1 MVSKKV
7 ADNLVKKTLKMNEK
21 IYNEILQKYESIF
34 KSDEDLEV
42 FLTAPE
48 RYTITAGI
56 DGLINEATSNI
67 QTACLNSI
75 RDVRFSQ
82 PAQKALYETVI
93 QERVGALMTNEN
105 SLQWKNTI
113 ADIIR
118 DNSEK
123 SWKDISKEIQAQTD
137 IGKSNADR
145 IARTEEHISR
155 TNAEYIVAH
164 ERGANSYYVVCNNP
178 CEECEELYQDGEV
191 IFDMDKDVSELP
203 PLHPNCRCSAI
214 FIKDNSIDDN
224 EEDEIE

>member
-1 MVSKKV
+1 MVSKRV

-21 IYNEILQKYESIF
+21 IYNEILSKYESIF
-34 KSDEDLEV
+34 KSDGDLEV

-67 QTACLNSI
+67 QTACINSI

-93 QERVGALMTNEN
+93 QERVGALMTKPE
-105 SLQWKNTI
+105 SLEWKNTI

-137 IGKSNADR
+137 IGKHSAER
-145 IARTEEHISR
+145 IARTEESIAR
-155 TNAEYIVAH
+155 INAEYIVAK
-164 ERGANSYYVVCNNP
+164 ERGATEYFIVCNDP
-178 CEECEELYQDGEV
+178 CELCQEYEGET
-191 IFDMDKDVSELP
+191 FDIDDTENLP
-203 PLHPNCRCSAI
+203 SYHPNCRCSPI
-214 FIKDNSIDDN
+214 FRKGNGDEDD
-224 EEDEIE
+224 

>member
-21 IYNEILQKYESIF
+21 IYDEILQKYESIF
-34 KSDEDLEV
+34 KSDENLEV

-67 QTACLNSI
+67 QTACINSI

-93 QERVGALMTNEN
+93 NERVGALMTKPE
-105 SLQWKNTI
+105 SLEWKNTI

-137 IGKSNADR
+137 IGKHSAER
-145 IARTEEHISR
+145 IARTEEHIAR
-155 TNAEYIVAH
+155 TNSEYIVAH
-164 ERGANSYYVVCNNP
+164 ERGANSYFVVCNNP

-191 IFDMDKDVSELP
+191 IFSMESDVDNLP
-203 PLHPNCRCSAI
+203 PLHPSCLTVDVLRFLLKI
-214 FIKDNSIDDN
+214 IQ
-224 EEDEIE
+224 

>member
-56 DGLINEATSNI
+56 DGLIDEATSNI

-145 IARTEEHISR
+145 IARTEEHIAR
-155 TNAEYIVAH
+155 TNSEYIVAH
-164 ERGANSYYVVCNNP
+164 ERGANSFYVVCHDP
-178 CEECEELYQDGEV
+178 CPECEELYQDGEV

>member
-137 IGKSNADR
+137 IGKSNAER
-145 IARTEEHISR
+145 IARTEEHIAR

-191 IFDMDKDVSELP
+191 IFDMESDVDNLP
-203 PLHPNCRCSAI
+203 PLHPSCLIADAVQFS
-214 FIKDNSIDDN
+214 
-224 EEDEIE
+224 